1 MCTQALSVCLLC
13 LVNVPM
19 PQAVMPCED
28 LNNGISSMLAML
40 PLIYLFFA
48 VVSEELNTLFVA
60 LVLCLAH
67 L

>member
-48 VVSEELNTLFVA
+48 VCSDSL
-60 LVLCLAH
+60 
-67 L
+67 